1 MNRETEIHDKAIQL
15 IEGGMVEVDNL
26 WVVMIRS
33 HNILGACYDCDL
45 DRICHT
51 GNAIRNLCMECDLIT
66 GADCFL
72 VLMDKK

>member
-1 MNRETEIHDKAIQL
+1 MNREKEIHEKAIQL
-15 IEGGMVEVDNL
+15 IEGGMVEVDNI

-51 GNAIRNLCMECDLIT
+51 GNAIRSLCIECDLIT